1 MEKIWETV
9 ARGQR
14 LRSSSLPSR
23 AARCTENIGASRF
36 ALYGS
41 GFYSGILDFGSV
53 RTLHCAFKTTMVE
66 LENNLSFEAR
76 DSKLHYKLYL

>member
-1 MEKIWETV
+1 MTHL
-9 ARGQR
+9 GR
-14 LRSSSLPSR
+14 LSGR

-41 GFYSGILDFGSV
+41 GFDSGIPDFGSI

-66 LENNLSFEAR
+66 VENNLSFEA
-76 DSKLHYKLYL
+76 SKSK